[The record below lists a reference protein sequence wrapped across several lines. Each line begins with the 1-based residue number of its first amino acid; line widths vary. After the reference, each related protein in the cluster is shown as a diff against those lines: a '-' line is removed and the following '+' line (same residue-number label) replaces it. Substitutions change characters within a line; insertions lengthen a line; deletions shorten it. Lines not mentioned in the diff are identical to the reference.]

1 MTSRRRFRLTLEDES
16 RIENIFRFSVSSFK
30 FLTAGVVFILL
41 LMIIGALLMAFTPV
55 KKILPGY
62 LTKDER
68 MEVEMQYLRLDSML
82 SVLEAKEIYLSSILN
97 ILNDKSPSP
106 SIIDK
111 NAEASPYINDT
122 LINISEEEN
131 LFLEQMRER
140 EKYDISVVAPLA
152 AESLMFSPVSEL
164 SVISEKTKTSRLAE
178 VILAKDATI
187 DAIADGTV
195 ILITKEPGNSGN
207 TLILQH
213 SKGFVSKYGR
223 LDDIIVEEGQKVN
236 AGDVLA
242 FQASRGAKLRSNIT
256 IEMWHNGNPLIPN
269 EYIGED
275 DVYVHR
281 PIVDE
286 EVGRG
291 RL

>member
-1 MTSRRRFRLTLEDES
+1 M
-16 RIENIFRFSVSSFK
+16 
-30 FLTAGVVFILL
+30 
-41 LMIIGALLMAFTPV
+41 